1 RTDALEGGGTTSFY
15 STPIAVSYDQ
25 PLFAINSLAWGLK
38 IEPLRYRE
46 ARQQLTEDLE
56 YVAGNTISSFFD
68 LLTAQSTLRDAEA
81 ENARAETLLVVV
93 QRRFQ
98 EKRVP
103 ENDVLQAQL
112 GSLNADIRL
121 ARARVDV
128 DVKQQQL
135 GTMLG
140 MEGAPRFDLEFATDV
155 PRPHVDLNEA
165 VGQARRNRPTAMSW
179 QRQLLEADRQVA
191 GARASRGYT
200 SLSASYG
207 LSQTTTV
214 FDELYRHPRTDQV
227 ARVSVN
233 VPVLDWGR
241 SQARVANA

>member
-1 RTDALEGGGTTSFY
+1 TLQKALEVARAQSPSALVAVHRFRGSYWQYVTFKADYRPSLDLASTPAEWDRTIAHQTLPDGTDAFVPRSQENASVDLASSKAVSWTGGRLALHSQVARTDALEGGGTTSFY

-98 EKRVP
+98 EKR
-103 ENDVLQAQL
+103 
-112 GSLNADIRL
+112 
-121 ARARVDV
+121 
-128 DVKQQQL
+128 
-135 GTMLG
+135 
-140 MEGAPRFDLEFATDV
+140 
-155 PRPHVDLNEA
+155 
-165 VGQARRNRPTAMSW
+165 
-179 QRQLLEADRQVA
+179 
-191 GARASRGYT
+191 
-200 SLSASYG
+200 
-207 LSQTTTV
+207 
-214 FDELYRHPRTDQV
+214 
-227 ARVSVN
+227 
-233 VPVLDWGR
+233 
-241 SQARVANA
+241 